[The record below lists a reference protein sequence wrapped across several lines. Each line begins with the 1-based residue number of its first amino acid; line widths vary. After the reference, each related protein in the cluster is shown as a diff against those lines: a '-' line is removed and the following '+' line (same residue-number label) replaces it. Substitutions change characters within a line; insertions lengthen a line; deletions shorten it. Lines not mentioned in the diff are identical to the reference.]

1 MPRSVAIV
9 FSPDYGAELERLAFR
24 TPVWLVDTP
33 ENHLAADEASR
44 AALEWPHITV
54 TLFRPPAGRPSR
66 EDWLRLIEQIGLL
79 EKTLDSFEVIGA
91 ELSPAARAAFGE
103 AGFGRFDESGGGFK
117 ARR

>member
-1 MPRSVAIV
+1 MPRNVAIV
-9 FSPDYGAELERLAFR
+9 FTPDYGAELERLAFR

-54 TLFRPPAGRPSR
+54 TLFRPPSGRPSK
-66 EDWLRLIEQIGLL
+66 EDWARLIEQIVLL
-79 EKTLDSFEVIGA
+79 EKSLDSFDVIGA
-91 ELSPAARAAFGE
+91 ELTPAARAAFSE
-103 AGFGRFDESGGGFK
+103 AGFGRLDEGGGGFR